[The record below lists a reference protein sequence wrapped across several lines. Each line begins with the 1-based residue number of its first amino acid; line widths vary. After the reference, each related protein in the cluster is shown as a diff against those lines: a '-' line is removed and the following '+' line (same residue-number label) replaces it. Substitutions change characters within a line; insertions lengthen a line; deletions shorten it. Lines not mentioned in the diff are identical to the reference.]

1 MKTTY
6 GMDTVGGECLPSAQ
20 EIGLEMGR
28 EIGAERVREGVA
40 LHLVEQARESLDD
53 AMRYGTE
60 TLADALRVVA
70 GLMTGDEAGLSPSD
84 CDGIDEALDEAGY
97 SRGDQEARREA
108 TKAAAAVADEIVAG
122 EAERMADEID
132 EIVRA
137 HLDGIEGGLDKVI
150 ADLAAE
156 VDERRACGL
165 SDEGWQIPASL
176 SRWGVCTDDLDQAV
190 LATARACAEF

>member
-1 MKTTY
+1 MGTTY
-6 GMDTVGGECLPSAQ
+6 GMDTVGECLPSAHD
-20 EIGLEMGR
+20 IGHEVGMA
-28 EIGAERVREGVA
+28 IGEERVREGVA

-70 GLMTGDEAGLSPSD
+70 GRMTGDEAGLSPSD

-97 SRGDQEARREA
+97 SRDDQEARSVA
-108 TKAAAAVADEIVAG
+108 HKVAAEMADNAVAA

-137 HLDGIEGGLDKVI
+137 HFDGIEGGLDKAI

-156 VDERRACGL
+156 VDERLACGL

-176 SRWGVCTDDLDQAV
+176 SRWDVCNDDLDQAV